1 MAVVTLAMS
10 PKFDEAI
17 LLLIAV
23 TNGVDRKFD
32 ANVPIFVGILSV
44 TVALLVL
51 RDFRVKFI
59 SLEET
64 CFAEARVLLELK

>member
-23 TNGVDRKFD
+23 TNSVDRKLDGNF
-32 ANVPIFVGILSV
+32 PRFVGILSV
-44 TVALLVL
+44 KYSVKYSICRLVGVE
-51 RDFRVKFI
+51 RF
-59 SLEET
+59 
-64 CFAEARVLLELK
+64 